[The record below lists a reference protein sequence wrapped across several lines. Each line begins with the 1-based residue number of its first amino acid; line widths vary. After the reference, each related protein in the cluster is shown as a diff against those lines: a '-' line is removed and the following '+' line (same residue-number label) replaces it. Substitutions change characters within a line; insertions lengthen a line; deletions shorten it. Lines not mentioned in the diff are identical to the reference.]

1 MMKHGHAKRV
11 INSCPSCVSPFY
23 SLSARSTEREREK
36 IIWDETRQGLIHAM
50 QQESLINACFFQ
62 RSRFHLFG
70 TFKRERMGSV

>member
-36 IIWDETRQGLIHAM
+36 IIWDETRQSLIHAM
-50 QQESLINACFFQ
+50 RATRVFNKRVFFSTIEASFI
-62 RSRFHLFG
+62 RD
-70 TFKRERMGSV
+70 V